1 MASDIGLDGNAPV
14 IKYKVTGQKG
24 TYYLTRDRISK
35 LLEEF
40 SIELLEPVKSTN
52 VQDERSMT
60 TLLIKKTH

>member
-1 MASDIGLDGNAPV
+1 MASDIGLDGKEPI
-14 IKYKVTGQKG
+14 IKYQVTGQKG
-24 TYYLTRDRISK
+24 TYYLTRNRISN

-40 SIELLEPVKSTN
+40 PIELLEPVKSTN